1 MKNEAATIQETAADK
16 HSKILPLSM
25 AIEETSMRKK
35 MQQTMQMLMPRKRLK
50 NNEEVMKHLRLH
62 LKLQTLECKLEQ
74 RTRLK
79 AVAEGRTEC
88 HAMLERRPKLTC
100 QMNGANGT

>member
-16 HSKILPLSM
+16 PSNILPLSM
-25 AIEETSMRKK
+25 AMETSMRKK
-35 MQQTMQMLMPRKRLK
+35 MQQMAHTLMPHKWLK
-50 NNEEVMKHLRLH
+50 NHEEVMKHPRLH

-79 AVAEGRTEC
+79 AGAEGRVEC
-88 HAMLERRPKLTC
+88 HTMLERRPKLTC

>member
-35 MQQTMQMLMPRKRLK
+35 MQQMMQTLMPHKRLK
-50 NNEEVMKHLRLH
+50 NHEEVMKHPRLH

-74 RTRLK
+74 RVRLK
-79 AVAEGRTEC
+79 AGPNAASSAT
-88 HAMLERRPKLTC
+88 
-100 QMNGANGT
+100 

>member
-1 MKNEAATIQETAADK
+1 MPSTMAT
-16 HSKILPLSM
+16 
-25 AIEETSMRKK
+25 EETSTRKK
-35 MQQTMQMLMPRKRLK
+35 QQQQVQQLMPRKRLK
-50 NNEEVMKHLRLH
+50 NQEGVMKHPRLH

-79 AVAEGRTEC
+79 AVAEGRVEC